1 MPSHPPKMTGGSSP
15 CRNNSDG
22 TQPVEAQ
29 VPSILGRTH
38 RGGYG
43 GQWLL
48 PSGSGPSSAA
58 VPGSQLQLGE
68 S

>member
-43 GQWLL
+43 GQWPVASGFCL
-48 PSGSGPSSAA
+48 P
-58 VPGSQLQLGE
+58 VPAKVPHLWLRL
-68 S
+68 